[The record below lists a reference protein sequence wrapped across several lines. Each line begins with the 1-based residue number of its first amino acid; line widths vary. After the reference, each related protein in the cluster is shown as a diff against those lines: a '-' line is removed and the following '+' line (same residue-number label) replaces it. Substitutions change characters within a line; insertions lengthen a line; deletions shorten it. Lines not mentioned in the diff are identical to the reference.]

1 MVLVSVPLLAN
12 LASLGGALLSVG
24 KICLRRRRQLEVI
37 QITGPSRRV
46 QHAPSGAAVPSMCL
60 EEKECG
66 ARAFVSGIGLAS
78 WKPPAKEI
86 SVGN

>member
-24 KICLRRRRQLEVI
+24 KICLRERRQLEVI

-46 QHAPSGAAVPSMCL
+46 QHAPSGAAVPL
-60 EEKECG
+60 YVFGRKGVRHEHLYPVLDLLHG
-66 ARAFVSGIGLAS
+66 NL
-78 WKPPAKEI
+78 PPRKFQ
-86 SVGN
+86 